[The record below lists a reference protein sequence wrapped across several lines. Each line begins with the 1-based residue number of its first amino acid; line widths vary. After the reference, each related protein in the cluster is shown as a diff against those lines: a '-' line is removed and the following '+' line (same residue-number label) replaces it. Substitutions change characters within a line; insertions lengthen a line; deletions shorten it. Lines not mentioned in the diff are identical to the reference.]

1 MHFAIEGVSCMQ
13 HITERL
19 APFRCYARD
28 LDDPFFGSRYAAP
41 LITVPLQRGRVF

>member
-1 MHFAIEGVSCMQ
+1 MHFAIEGVSCIQ

-28 LDDPFFGSRYAAP
+28 LDDPLFW
-41 LITVPLQRGRVF
+41 VPLLTARLR